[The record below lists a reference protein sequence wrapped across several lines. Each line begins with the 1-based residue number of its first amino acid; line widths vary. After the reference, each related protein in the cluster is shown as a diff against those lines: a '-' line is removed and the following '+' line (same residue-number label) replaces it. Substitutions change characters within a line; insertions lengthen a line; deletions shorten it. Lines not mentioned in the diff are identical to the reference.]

1 MARGN
6 KDDYPVEC
14 HMRNGTVVNVPQWIF
29 AMVVMAKQYVEQ
41 YGIIPKTITYKQG
54 AIMYSMS
61 EKFFREWAKSLGAVR
76 HIRGKAVVIVE
87 ILDRALDYYK

>member
-6 KDDYPVEC
+6 EDDYPVEC

-29 AMVVMAKQYVEQ
+29 EVVMAKQYVEQ